1 MVTIN
6 DKPILEII
14 LNRLKYGFKEI
25 IITVN
30 HLANVISDYFGD
42 GSKFGLKIIYSL
54 ENKPLV
60 LCNR

>member
-14 LNRLKYGFKEI
+14 LNRLKKYGFKEI

-42 GSKFGLKIIYSL
+42 GSKFGLKLFIL
-54 ENKPLV
+54 
-60 LCNR
+60 